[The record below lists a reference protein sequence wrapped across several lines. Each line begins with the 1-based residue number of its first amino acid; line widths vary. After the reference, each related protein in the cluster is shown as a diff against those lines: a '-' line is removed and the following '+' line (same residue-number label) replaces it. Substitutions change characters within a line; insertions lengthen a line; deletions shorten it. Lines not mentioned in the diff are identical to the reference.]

1 MIKRRK
7 SLLLAA
13 GLLIISGSAIFNHYY
28 PMTDFVRGISMGIG
42 VGIMILSFYRKRSAA
57 A

>member
-1 MIKRRK
+1 MTKRKK
-7 SLLLAA
+7 SLLLAV

-42 VGIMILSFYRKRSAA
+42 VGIMLLSFYRKRSVAA
-57 A
+57 